1 MARALNTRVKAVELM
16 IGIGKVNSFVKL
28 GLIRKVAFSLP
39 IFAFLMALLR
49 QENRY
54 LNPASETTC
63 DHFFSTVRLLY
74 LIKKCLQFRCLF
86 RIQLSHPPYTTNQV
100 LTEIRIA
107 LSILRIDSVLNAIVQ
122 DGF

>member
-54 LNPASETTC
+54 LNPAPETIY
-63 DHFFSTVRLLY
+63 DHFAPRY
-74 LIKKCLQFRCLF
+74 A
-86 RIQLSHPPYTTNQV
+86 Y
-100 LTEIRIA
+100 
-107 LSILRIDSVLNAIVQ
+107 SI
-122 DGF
+122 